1 MAKQNVQFVACTGKQ
16 CERVEEL
23 FADYCDKIWIVGD
36 SATTIKHKGEFI
48 YRSFIQNQL
57 GQRIINTLEQVSQEH
72 VMIAC
77 TANGAIIKSNLPVH
91 LKQKVRGSYAT
102 LIEVDD
108 FKTVSDDFIKIT
120 LYDEKGQCSQ
130 TCTHLYDKTST
141 SWYQKQH
148 G

>member
-1 MAKQNVQFVACTGKQ
+1 MVQ
-16 CERVEEL
+16 
-23 FADYCDKIWIVGD
+23 
-36 SATTIKHKGEFI
+36 
-48 YRSFIQNQL
+48 
-57 GQRIINTLEQVSQEH
+57 
-72 VMIAC
+72 
-77 TANGAIIKSNLPVH
+77 IIKSNLPAH

-120 LYDEKGQCSQ
+120 LYDEKGQCPQ
-130 TCTHLYDKTST
+130 TRTHLYDKTST